1 MDRLG
6 AGAHLVLAGLSVAL
20 LWHSEGLKFT
30 QMWTIMPLE
39 LERNPEF
46 SLSFIRFNI
55 QIYLW
60 KTVKLSLSNYHKRDF
75 FLSYCLLI

>member
-39 LERNPEF
+39 LEIWFPKP
-46 SLSFIRFNI
+46 FIPVSTQMPFG
-55 QIYLW
+55 
-60 KTVKLSLSNYHKRDF
+60 
-75 FLSYCLLI
+75 

>member
-1 MDRLG
+1 
-6 AGAHLVLAGLSVAL
+6 
-20 LWHSEGLKFT
+20 
-30 QMWTIMPLE
+30 MPLE

-75 FLSYCLLI
+75 FPLILLAYIDSCDKFRNTQLGIFYLLPIYATVC